1 MMTGIESSAVD
12 YQEALRELAAAK
24 GESAYSD
31 NMYGSLQ
38 ESIKNQQDVAGKL
51 QSQIKSYQDE
61 INKLMA
67 NGYMAEYST
76 EWYEA
81 QAALNGFKEEAAE
94 AETTL
99 IELQDQLRE
108 LDLLKL
114 QQAID
119 ELDRTAKRLENNTDL
134 TESKGE
140 QISEKDLQSQLDNA
154 NAQIQANYNKRQEL
168 LREQAKYDV
177 GSEKYN
183 EIAEEIEKLDDSI
196 YDAMEN
202 IEELKNK
209 IWEVRWEPFF
219 DGQEALDN
227 LIKQTDDLR
236 GLLNSDA
243 FVGKNGGLTLDG
255 IANIAL
261 INQGMIAAKQQIKNY
276 NEALKKL
283 DEDLKNGNI
292 STSEYKE
299 QQKEFMDGIANSVG
313 VVEDYR
319 DSIVDLYKQQLEAE
333 NDMAQK
339 SIDKYSEL
347 LDIKKKNAEYSKNLR
362 KQTKDINVLKTQIA
376 ALDSVNNEAAKA
388 EKKRLEAQLADAESQ
403 LEDTRRDHEYD
414 VRKNGY
420 EGLSD
425 DLNKELE
432 DTLNDITY
440 NSEKQEQ
447 VISNM
452 LGKIVGM
459 YDKAYDKIQQI
470 INSTGFV
477 PNGSLSNNIGSLG
490 TSSGAQNQFNN
501 GITTAPNY
509 RPDNFTNVN
518 TGQIQNGT
526 TQNNNDWIQ
535 GEISKNPDLSK
546 RPVAEITLSPLTLS
560 IQEGSTANISATI
573 RPNDA
578 KNKSLQWMS
587 SNPDVAAVVNGTVRA
602 IKTGSATISA
612 IATDGGGATSSNS
625 CAVTVTPK
633 PEPPKPTPPQN
644 KPNTGGGDG
653 VPNVGDKVIF
663 ASGDYYYS
671 SDGQSPAGNEMR
683 GQEVYITSVNNES
696 WAQRKIHISR
706 TPRFGERDLGWVSL
720 DQLKGY
726 ASGTKKIANAE
737 EVARVNEGNK
747 RELLIRY
754 GSATG
759 NAAVFHY
766 GDSVVKADLANN
778 IVELAKNKDDIF
790 QMLNRA
796 DSHQQPTTINYDGRL
811 VVQGDIDKDVFPGVK
826 AMCKESYKYTVKKL
840 TQEAYRMGFRE
851 VL

>member
-1 MMTGIESSAVD
+1 M
-12 YQEALRELAAAK
+12 
-24 GESAYSD
+24 
-31 NMYGSLQ
+31 
-38 ESIKNQQDVAGKL
+38 
-51 QSQIKSYQDE
+51 
-61 INKLMA
+61 
-67 NGYMAEYST
+67 
-76 EWYEA
+76 
-81 QAALNGFKEEAAE
+81 
-94 AETTL
+94 
-99 IELQDQLRE
+99 
-108 LDLLKL
+108 
-114 QQAID
+114 
-119 ELDRTAKRLENNTDL
+119 
-134 TESKGE
+134 
-140 QISEKDLQSQLDNA
+140 
-154 NAQIQANYNKRQEL
+154 
-168 LREQAKYDV
+168 
-177 GSEKYN
+177 
-183 EIAEEIEKLDDSI
+183 
-196 YDAMEN
+196 
-202 IEELKNK
+202 
-209 IWEVRWEPFF
+209 
-219 DGQEALDN
+219 
-227 LIKQTDDLR
+227 
-236 GLLNSDA
+236 
-243 FVGKNGGLTLDG
+243 
-255 IANIAL
+255 
-261 INQGMIAAKQQIKNY
+261 
-276 NEALKKL
+276 
-283 DEDLKNGNI
+283 
-292 STSEYKE
+292 
-299 QQKEFMDGIANSVG
+299 
-313 VVEDYR
+313 
-319 DSIVDLYKQQLEAE
+319 
-333 NDMAQK
+333 
-339 SIDKYSEL
+339 
-347 LDIKKKNAEYSKNLR
+347 
-362 KQTKDINVLKTQIA
+362 
-376 ALDSVNNEAAKA
+376 
-388 EKKRLEAQLADAESQ
+388 
-403 LEDTRRDHEYD
+403 
-414 VRKNGY
+414 RKNGY

-535 GEISKNPDLSK
+535 GEISKNPDLSN
-546 RPVAEITLSPLTLS
+546 RPVAEIALSPLTLS

-663 ASGDYYYS
+663 ASGKYFYS
-671 SDGQSPAGNEMR
+671 SDGKSPAGNELL
-683 GQEVYITSVNNES
+683 GQEVYITSVNNAS
-696 WAQRKIHISR
+696 WAQKKYHISR

-790 QMLNRA
+790 QTLNRTNN
-796 DSHQQPTTINYDGRL
+796 STTNPTIINNHYDNMIN
-811 VVQGDIDKDVFPGVK
+811 VQGSIDKETYPGMKKVIEGVT
-826 AMCKESYKYTVKKL
+826 KEFTK
-840 TQEAYRMGFRE
+840 EAKRAGVHRSF
-851 VL
+851 

>member
-1 MMTGIESSAVD
+1 M
-12 YQEALRELAAAK
+12 
-24 GESAYSD
+24 
-31 NMYGSLQ
+31 
-38 ESIKNQQDVAGKL
+38 
-51 QSQIKSYQDE
+51 
-61 INKLMA
+61 
-67 NGYMAEYST
+67 
-76 EWYEA
+76 
-81 QAALNGFKEEAAE
+81 
-94 AETTL
+94 
-99 IELQDQLRE
+99 
-108 LDLLKL
+108 
-114 QQAID
+114 
-119 ELDRTAKRLENNTDL
+119 
-134 TESKGE
+134 
-140 QISEKDLQSQLDNA
+140 
-154 NAQIQANYNKRQEL
+154 
-168 LREQAKYDV
+168 
-177 GSEKYN
+177 
-183 EIAEEIEKLDDSI
+183 
-196 YDAMEN
+196 
-202 IEELKNK
+202 
-209 IWEVRWEPFF
+209 
-219 DGQEALDN
+219 
-227 LIKQTDDLR
+227 
-236 GLLNSDA
+236 
-243 FVGKNGGLTLDG
+243 
-255 IANIAL
+255 
-261 INQGMIAAKQQIKNY
+261 
-276 NEALKKL
+276 
-283 DEDLKNGNI
+283 
-292 STSEYKE
+292 
-299 QQKEFMDGIANSVG
+299 
-313 VVEDYR
+313 
-319 DSIVDLYKQQLEAE
+319 
-333 NDMAQK
+333 
-339 SIDKYSEL
+339 
-347 LDIKKKNAEYSKNLR
+347 
-362 KQTKDINVLKTQIA
+362 
-376 ALDSVNNEAAKA
+376 
-388 EKKRLEAQLADAESQ
+388 
-403 LEDTRRDHEYD
+403 
-414 VRKNGY
+414 RKNGY

-440 NSEKQEQ
+440 NSEKQEE

-452 LGKIVGM
+452 LNNVVNN
-459 YDKAYDKIQQI
+459 YQQAYDKIQQI

-535 GEISKNPDLSK
+535 GEISKNPDLSN
-546 RPVAEITLSPLTLS
+546 RSVAEITLSPLTLS

-612 IATDGGGATSSNS
+612 IATDGGG
-625 CAVTVTPK
+625 
-633 PEPPKPTPPQN
+633 
-644 KPNTGGGDG
+644 DG

-671 SDGQSPAGNEMR
+671 SDGMNPAGNEMR
-683 GQEVYITSVNNES
+683 GQEVYITSVNNAS

>member
-1 MMTGIESSAVD
+1 M
-12 YQEALRELAAAK
+12 
-24 GESAYSD
+24 
-31 NMYGSLQ
+31 
-38 ESIKNQQDVAGKL
+38 
-51 QSQIKSYQDE
+51 
-61 INKLMA
+61 
-67 NGYMAEYST
+67 
-76 EWYEA
+76 
-81 QAALNGFKEEAAE
+81 
-94 AETTL
+94 
-99 IELQDQLRE
+99 
-108 LDLLKL
+108 
-114 QQAID
+114 
-119 ELDRTAKRLENNTDL
+119 
-134 TESKGE
+134 
-140 QISEKDLQSQLDNA
+140 
-154 NAQIQANYNKRQEL
+154 
-168 LREQAKYDV
+168 
-177 GSEKYN
+177 
-183 EIAEEIEKLDDSI
+183 
-196 YDAMEN
+196 
-202 IEELKNK
+202 
-209 IWEVRWEPFF
+209 
-219 DGQEALDN
+219 
-227 LIKQTDDLR
+227 
-236 GLLNSDA
+236 
-243 FVGKNGGLTLDG
+243 
-255 IANIAL
+255 
-261 INQGMIAAKQQIKNY
+261 
-276 NEALKKL
+276 
-283 DEDLKNGNI
+283 
-292 STSEYKE
+292 
-299 QQKEFMDGIANSVG
+299 
-313 VVEDYR
+313 
-319 DSIVDLYKQQLEAE
+319 
-333 NDMAQK
+333 
-339 SIDKYSEL
+339 
-347 LDIKKKNAEYSKNLR
+347 
-362 KQTKDINVLKTQIA
+362 
-376 ALDSVNNEAAKA
+376 
-388 EKKRLEAQLADAESQ
+388 
-403 LEDTRRDHEYD
+403 
-414 VRKNGY
+414 RKNGY

-425 DLNKELE
+425 DLNEQLN
-432 DTLNDITY
+432 DTLEEIKT
-440 NSEKQEQ
+440 NSAKQEE

-477 PNGSLSNNIGSLG
+477 PNKDLSNNIGSLG
-490 TSSGAQNQFNN
+490 TSSGSQNQFNN

-509 RPDNFTNVN
+509 RPDDFTNVN

-535 GEISKNPDLSK
+535 GEISKNPDLSN

-663 ASGDYYYS
+663 ASGKYFYS
-671 SDGQSPAGNEMR
+671 SDGKSPAGNELL
-683 GQEVYITSVNNES
+683 GQEVYITSVNNAS
-696 WAQRKIHISR
+696 WAQKKYHISR

-790 QMLNRA
+790 QTLNRTN
-796 DSHQQPTTINYDGRL
+796 SHQQPTTINYDGRL

>member
-1 MMTGIESSAVD
+1 M
-12 YQEALRELAAAK
+12 
-24 GESAYSD
+24 
-31 NMYGSLQ
+31 
-38 ESIKNQQDVAGKL
+38 
-51 QSQIKSYQDE
+51 
-61 INKLMA
+61 
-67 NGYMAEYST
+67 
-76 EWYEA
+76 
-81 QAALNGFKEEAAE
+81 
-94 AETTL
+94 
-99 IELQDQLRE
+99 
-108 LDLLKL
+108 
-114 QQAID
+114 
-119 ELDRTAKRLENNTDL
+119 
-134 TESKGE
+134 
-140 QISEKDLQSQLDNA
+140 
-154 NAQIQANYNKRQEL
+154 
-168 LREQAKYDV
+168 
-177 GSEKYN
+177 
-183 EIAEEIEKLDDSI
+183 
-196 YDAMEN
+196 
-202 IEELKNK
+202 
-209 IWEVRWEPFF
+209 
-219 DGQEALDN
+219 
-227 LIKQTDDLR
+227 
-236 GLLNSDA
+236 
-243 FVGKNGGLTLDG
+243 
-255 IANIAL
+255 
-261 INQGMIAAKQQIKNY
+261 
-276 NEALKKL
+276 
-283 DEDLKNGNI
+283 
-292 STSEYKE
+292 
-299 QQKEFMDGIANSVG
+299 
-313 VVEDYR
+313 
-319 DSIVDLYKQQLEAE
+319 
-333 NDMAQK
+333 
-339 SIDKYSEL
+339 
-347 LDIKKKNAEYSKNLR
+347 
-362 KQTKDINVLKTQIA
+362 
-376 ALDSVNNEAAKA
+376 
-388 EKKRLEAQLADAESQ
+388 
-403 LEDTRRDHEYD
+403 
-414 VRKNGY
+414 RKNGY

-477 PNGSLSNNIGSLG
+477 PNGDLSNNIGSLG

-509 RPDNFTNVN
+509 RPDDFTNVN

-535 GEISKNPDLSK
+535 GEISKNPDLSN
-546 RPVAEITLSPLTLS
+546 RPVAEIVLSPGTLS

-602 IKTGSATISA
+602 IKAGSATISA

-625 CAVTVTPK
+625 CAVTVAPK

-663 ASGDYYYS
+663 ASGKYFYS
-671 SDGQSPAGNEMR
+671 SDGKSPAGNELL
-683 GQEVYITSVNNES
+683 GQEVYITSVNNAS
-696 WAQRKIHISR
+696 WAQKKYHISR

-726 ASGTKKIANAE
+726 ASGTKKIANGSEIAKI
-737 EVARVNEGNK
+737 NEGNK
-747 RELLIRY
+747 QELVLRR
-754 GSATG
+754 GGLTG
-759 NAAVFHY
+759 TPVTLEY
-766 GDSVVKADLANN
+766 GDAVLPSNLTNN
-778 IVELAKNKDDIF
+778 IFDIAGRKNDIF

-796 DSHQQPTTINYDGRL
+796 DSYQQPTTINYDGRL